1 MTQEFGAAAGGRR
14 RASGTRTA
22 FLRTALRA
30 ALAIV
35 VLPSVAAACAAGQP
49 PGYGPEGEPPAP
61 PLPSADAAAEAERL
75 REEGPAYV
83 SYERGPRI
91 RWTEEAQRLLTEEL
105 LPALQAED
113 LPAGTNAMFW
123 ILVGADGRV
132 WDVVL
137 HSTSNSERFDEAAA
151 RVARQLP
158 FYPAL
163 ERRER
168 GGEWVPRGAWILR
181 SVSLLMQ

>member
-1 MTQEFGAAAGGRR
+1 MTEEFGAAAGGRR
-14 RASGTRTA
+14 RERGARTT

-35 VLPSVAAACAAGQP
+35 VLPSVAAACAAGP
-49 PGYGPEGEPPAP
+49 SPGSGLEGGAAP
-61 PLPSADAAAEAERL
+61 TLPSADAAAEAERL

-105 LPALQAED
+105 LPALQADD

-137 HSTSNSERFDEAAA
+137 HSTSNSDRFDEAAA

-158 FYPAL
+158 FDPAL

-168 GGEWVPRGAWILR
+168 GAEWVPRGAWILR

>member
-1 MTQEFGAAAGGRR
+1 M
-14 RASGTRTA
+14 
-22 FLRTALRA
+22 
-30 ALAIV
+30 
-35 VLPSVAAACAAGQP
+35 
-49 PGYGPEGEPPAP
+49 
-61 PLPSADAAAEAERL
+61 
-75 REEGPAYV
+75 REEGPSYV

-137 HSTSNSERFDEAAA
+137 HSTSSSERFDEAAA

-158 FYPAL
+158 FDPAL
-163 ERRER
+163 ERPER
-168 GGEWVPRGAWILR
+168 GGEWVPRAAWILR